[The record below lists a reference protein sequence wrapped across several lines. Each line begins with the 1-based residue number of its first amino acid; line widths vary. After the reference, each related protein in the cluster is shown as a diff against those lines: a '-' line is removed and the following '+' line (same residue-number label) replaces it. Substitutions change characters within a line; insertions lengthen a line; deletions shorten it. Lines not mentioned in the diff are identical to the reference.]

1 MVGLRDLLA
10 LSRGRISA
18 ALLKDGIGV
27 RGKMHAGAGM
37 VEAGVDVE
45 RTVELRS
52 TGQPRA
58 AVPT

>member
-10 LSRGRISA
+10 LSRGGISA
-18 ALLKDGIGV
+18 VFLKDGIGV
-27 RGKMHAGAGM
+27 RGKMHARAGM

-45 RTVELRS
+45 RAVELRS
-52 TGQPRA
+52 TGQPGA